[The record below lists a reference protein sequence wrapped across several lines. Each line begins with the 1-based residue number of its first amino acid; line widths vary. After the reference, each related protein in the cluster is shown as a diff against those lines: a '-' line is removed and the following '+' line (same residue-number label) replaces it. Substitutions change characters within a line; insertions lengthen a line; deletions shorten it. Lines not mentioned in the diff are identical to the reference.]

1 MIVTLII
8 PFDDGFVDIDGHV
21 SGGIRTITGK
31 LTEQQLEELL
41 VEPAYAGRAI
51 QRKYTLNG
59 EFVSLRVTFNN
70 DNVTPDHVLS
80 SDSTHRY
87 EGQAYYDSHPG
98 FGKLAYETRYVEVE
112 APPGQGT
119 YTLTSLWTQP
129 SEGSSLW
136 LCYLSKKDVKEVK
149 KAIAWLKEHA
159 GDVWGHELAS
169 WDLQPED
176 ELAGTALWGA
186 DAVLAELKVQS
197 RYEEDPNFYGPDRYP
212 PFEII

>member
-1 MIVTLII
+1 MRGVGADTPTCPLTPLSPGGPRMIVTLII

-80 SDSTHRY
+80 S
-87 EGQAYYDSHPG
+87 
-98 FGKLAYETRYVEVE
+98 
-112 APPGQGT
+112 
-119 YTLTSLWTQP
+119 
-129 SEGSSLW
+129 
-136 LCYLSKKDVKEVK
+136 
-149 KAIAWLKEHA
+149 
-159 GDVWGHELAS
+159 
-169 WDLQPED
+169 
-176 ELAGTALWGA
+176 
-186 DAVLAELKVQS
+186 
-197 RYEEDPNFYGPDRYP
+197 
-212 PFEII
+212 